1 MLAVGSAVN
10 QVGQSSMASE
20 KYLVDFTA
28 RMAGTA
34 NQAGFTVSQILGY
47 ASVLDQNMIQQ
58 EMGATAL
65 QTVMLGMYQKPAE
78 FAKLAGM
85 ELQKFTKLVEVDAN
99 EAFITLLQTMSSKGG
114 LQQLAPIFKDVGVD
128 GTRAIS
134 VLNSLVS
141 SVGKLRS
148 EQENAAQAYKEA
160 NSVTNEY
167 NVQNTAQ
174 KL

>member
-10 QVGQSSMASE
+10 QVGQSSMAL
-20 KYLVDFTA
+20 KNTW
-28 RMAGTA
+28 
-34 NQAGFTVSQILGY
+34 QILPHAWQEQPIKPDLPY
-47 ASVLDQNMIQQ
+47 HRFLVMLLCLTKNMIQQ

-65 QTVMLGMYQKPAE
+65 QTVMLGDVPKASRIR
-78 FAKLAGM
+78 KLAGM

-114 LQQLAPIFKDVGVD
+114 LQQLAPIFKDLGVD

-141 SVGKLRS
+141 NVGKLKVT
-148 EQENAAQAYKEA
+148 ENAAQAYKEA

-167 NVQNTAQ
+167 NVQNTTAN